1 MANKTVLPIRRRPSW
16 DRLDGVGSACAC
28 LRGKRMKNLVNPK
41 AERHF
46 PMSGKAT
53 EACRGSGFQPLTPA
67 AANSREWF

>member
-1 MANKTVLPIRRRPSW
+1 
-16 DRLDGVGSACAC
+16 
-28 LRGKRMKNLVNPK
+28 MKNLVNPK

-46 PMSGKAT
+46 PMNGKAA